1 MGNQSIMMLDR
12 KVAIV
17 TGGTRGIGLA
27 IVRKLAAEGAKVAFT
42 YLSSETAAKTLEEE
56 LAAGGAEAKGFKSD
70 AASFLATEKLTEDV
84 IAHFGTIDILVNNAG
99 ITRDNLLLRMSEEQW
114 DEVISAN
121 LKSVFNL
128 TKQVS
133 KVMLRNKRGSIINLT
148 SIVGEKGQAG
158 QSNYA
163 ASKAGIIGF
172 TKSIADEFGSRS
184 IRCNAIAPGF
194 IETDMTLVLPE
205 ETKKAILTQIP
216 FKRMGSAE
224 EVANVVLF
232 LSSDLSTYVT
242 GQVIS
247 VCGGMNR

>member
-1 MGNQSIMMLDR
+1 MTVEG

-17 TGGTRGIGLA
+17 TGGTRCIGLA
-27 IVRKLAAEGAKVAFT
+27 IVIQLAAAGARVAFT
-42 YLSSETAAKTLEEE
+42 YLSSAESAKQLENEFGE
-56 LAAGGAEAKGFKSD
+56 QVKGFRSD
-70 AASFLATEKLTEDV
+70 AASFLASEKLVEDV
-84 IAHFGTIDILVNNAG
+84 IAHFGTVDILVNNAG

-114 DEVISAN
+114 DEVMNAN

-128 TKQVS
+128 TKQVA

-184 IRCNAIAPGF
+184 IRCNAVAPGF
-194 IETDMTLVLPE
+194 IETDMTQVLAE
-205 ETKKAILTQIP
+205 ETKKAILAQIP
-216 FKRMGSAE
+216 LKRMGSAE

-232 LSSDLSTYVT
+232 LSSEASTYVT

-247 VCGGMNR
+247 VCGGMSR

>member
-1 MGNQSIMMLDR
+1 MLEG
-12 KVAIV
+12 KVALV

-27 IVRKLAAEGAKVAFT
+27 IVKKMAAAGAKVAFT
-42 YLSSETAAKTLEEE
+42 YLSSEAAAKQLEEE
-56 LAAGGAEAKGFKSD
+56 LGETVKGFKSD
-70 AASFLATEKLTEDV
+70 AASFAESERLVEAV

-99 ITRDNLLLRMSEEQW
+99 ITRDNLLLRMNEEQW
-114 DEVISAN
+114 DEVINAN

-128 TKQVS
+128 TKQAS

-158 QSNYA
+158 QANYA

-184 IRCNAIAPGF
+184 IRCNAVAPGF
-194 IETDMTLVLPE
+194 IETDMTHVLSE
-205 ETKKAILTQIP
+205 ETKKAILAQIP

-232 LSSDLSTYVT
+232 LAGDLSTYVT

-247 VCGGMNR
+247 VCGGMSR

>member
-1 MGNQSIMMLDR
+1 
-12 KVAIV
+12 
-17 TGGTRGIGLA
+17 
-27 IVRKLAAEGAKVAFT
+27 
-42 YLSSETAAKTLEEE
+42 
-56 LAAGGAEAKGFKSD
+56 
-70 AASFLATEKLTEDV
+70 
-84 IAHFGTIDILVNNAG
+84 
-99 ITRDNLLLRMSEEQW
+99 MSEEQW
-114 DEVISAN
+114 DEVMNAN

-128 TKQVS
+128 TKQVA

-184 IRCNAIAPGF
+184 IRCNAVAPGF
-194 IETDMTLVLPE
+194 IETDMTQVLPE
-205 ETKKAILTQIP
+205 ETKKAILAQIP
-216 FKRMGSAE
+216 LKRMGSAE

-232 LSSDLSTYVT
+232 LSSDASTYVT

-247 VCGGMNR
+247 VCGGMSR

>member
-1 MGNQSIMMLDR
+1 MKVEG

-27 IVRKLAAEGAKVAFT
+27 IVRQLAAAGARVAFT
-42 YLSSETAAKTLEEE
+42 YLSSADSAKQLENE
-56 LAAGGAEAKGFKSD
+56 LGKQVKGFRSD
-70 AASFLATEKLTEDV
+70 AASFLGSEKLVDEV
-84 IAHFGTIDILVNNAG
+84 VAHFGTVDILVNNAG

-114 DEVISAN
+114 DEVVNAN

-148 SIVGEKGQAG
+148 SIVGVKGQAG

-184 IRCNAIAPGF
+184 IRCNAVAPGF
-194 IETDMTLVLPE
+194 IETDMTQVLPE
-205 ETKKAILTQIP
+205 ETKKAILAQIP
-216 FKRMGSAE
+216 LKRMGRAE
-224 EVANVVLF
+224 EVANLVLF
-232 LSSDLSTYVT
+232 LSSDASTYVT
-242 GQVIS
+242 GQVIC
-247 VCGGMNR
+247 VCGGMSR